1 MHTWSNTEDRDNHHG
16 PLMKLDRDLADIP
29 NNDYNYDMDRQTE
42 KGHLPGVVLDS
53 WGAVDS
59 DAQSHPAPN
68 NDFIASEPA
77 SERIRRE
84 HHVIISDQEMNER
97 VGTGG
102 LMGRDQGEGTDDT
115 WVASHHAQR
124 TQYPTTA
131 DPGVDLTG
139 EQVWH

>member
-1 MHTWSNTEDRDNHHG
+1 VYVCVCVCVCVKYMVQLANYNTGVQNRLVGTCRSLTLSVFVLLHVSYWPSFTHVFYIG
-16 PLMKLDRDLADIP
+16 AGIVV
-29 NNDYNYDMDRQTE
+29 ND
-42 KGHLPGVVLDS
+42 V
-53 WGAVDS
+53 
-59 DAQSHPAPN
+59 
-68 NDFIASEPA
+68 IASEPA